1 MTTKLVGVAAASGL
15 SAGTA
20 VLVKGV
26 DVSHA
31 GRKIEKAEVDAEIAR
46 FEGAVEAASRDLEQ
60 IQKDM
65 AAKVGEAEAEI
76 FGAQAMMVRDPQLAE
91 TVQENIRT
99 ELVSAE
105 RAVLL
110 AAEAQ
115 AKIFESMEDEYFAA
129 RAADMRDVG
138 TRLVKCLLGVSDSGL
153 PRNLEEGSIIVARDL
168 TPSDTAAMDIHK
180 VSAMVLDKGGKTS
193 HVAILARSLGIPA
206 VVGLNDATTHIQAGD
221 TLLVD
226 GDAGEVT
233 VNPTDDVYNAFKV
246 RLEAQA
252 RKKRQLSLL
261 RELPS
266 VTKDGRKVELAAN
279 IGGEDEVQMV
289 IDAGAEGVGLFR
301 TEFMFIQVDQ
311 MLSEEEQFQIYKK
324 VLSGLAPRP
333 VVIRTLDA
341 GSDKELPYLN
351 MPKEENPFLGL
362 RAIRLCLQEKEKI
375 FRPHLRAL
383 LRASVYGKLRIMFP
397 MIASLQELREA
408 KAELE
413 KAKAELL
420 AEGIPVSEDLQVG
433 IMVEVPSAAVCAD
446 QLAAEC
452 DFFSIGTNDL
462 VQYTMACDRGNAA
475 ISYLSDFFYP
485 GVLRLI
491 ARTIEE
497 GHKKGIW
504 VGMCGE
510 MAGSPAAIPL
520 LLGMGID
527 ELSMATGSVPQAK
540 AIIRNLDMAKA
551 KEVWERVKDMT
562 SNTEIRAYLE
572 GVAEELVRDI
582 GK

>member
-1 MTTKLVGVAAASGL
+1 ME
-15 SAGTA
+15 
-20 VLVKGV
+20 
-26 DVSHA
+26 D
-31 GRKIEKAEVDAEIAR
+31 
-46 FEGAVEAASRDLEQ
+46 ASRDLER
-60 IQKDM
+60 IQKDV
-65 AAKVGEAEAEI
+65 AAKVGQEESEI
-76 FGAQAMMVRDPQLAE
+76 FGAQAMMVLDPQLAE
-91 TVQENIRT
+91 MVKENITT

-105 RAVLL
+105 KAVLS

-115 AKIFESMEDEYFAA
+115 AKILESLDDEYLAA
-129 RAADMRDVG
+129 RAVDMRDVG
-138 TRLVKCLLGVSDSGL
+138 NRLVKCLMGVQGDSGL
-153 PRNLEEGSIIVARDL
+153 PRSLDDGSIIVAHDL
-168 TPSDTAAMDIHK
+168 APSDTAALDVHK
-180 VSAMVLDKGGKTS
+180 VAAIILDKGGKTS
-193 HVAILARSLGIPA
+193 HTAILARSLGIPA
-206 VVGLNDATTHIQAGD
+206 VVGLQNATSSIQTGD
-221 TLLVD
+221 MLLVD
-226 GDAGEVT
+226 GDSGGVT
-233 VNPTDDVYNAFKV
+233 VNPTDDEYSAFKE
-246 RLEAQA
+246 RLDAQA
-252 RKKRQLSLL
+252 KKKGQLSRLKD
-261 RELPS
+261 LPS

-279 IGGEDEVQMV
+279 IGGDDEIEMV
-289 IDAGAEGVGLFR
+289 KNAGAEGVGLFR
-301 TEFMFIQVDQ
+301 TEFMFIQVTE
-311 MLSEEEQFQIYKK
+311 MLTEEEQFQVYKK
-324 VLSGLAPRP
+324 VLSELSPRP

-362 RAIRLCLQEKEKI
+362 RAIRLCLQEREKI

-413 KAKAELL
+413 KVKAELL

-433 IMVEVPSAAVCAD
+433 IMVEIPSAAICAD
-446 QLAAEC
+446 VLAPEC

-497 GHKKGIW
+497 GHKHGIW

-510 MAGSPAAIPL
+510 MAGSPAAIPVL
-520 LLGMGID
+520 VGMGID

-540 AIIRNLDMAKA
+540 AIIRNLDTAKA
-551 KEVWERVKDMT
+551 KEVWERVKGMS

-572 GVAEELVRDI
+572 GLVA
-582 GK
+582 GQ

>member
-1 MTTKLVGVAAASGL
+1 MTTKLVGVAAAQGL
-15 SAGTA
+15 SAGNA

-26 DVSHA
+26 DVSCA
-31 GRKIEKAEVDAEIAR
+31 GRKIDKGEIDAEIKR

-65 AAKVGEAEAEI
+65 AVKVGQEESEI
-76 FGAQAMMVRDPQLAE
+76 FGAQAMMVLDPQLAE
-91 TVQENIRT
+91 MVKENITT

-105 RAVLL
+105 KAVLS

-115 AKIFESMEDEYFAA
+115 AKILESLDDEYLAA
-129 RAADMRDVG
+129 RAVDMRDVG
-138 TRLVKCLLGVSDSGL
+138 NRLVKCLMGVQGDSGL
-153 PRNLEEGSIIVARDL
+153 PRSLDDGSIIVAHDL
-168 TPSDTAAMDIHK
+168 APSDTAALDVHK
-180 VSAMVLDKGGKTS
+180 VAAIILDKGGKTS
-193 HVAILARSLGIPA
+193 HTAILARSLGIPA
-206 VVGLNDATTHIQAGD
+206 VVGLQNATSSIQTGD
-221 TLLVD
+221 MLLVD
-226 GDAGEVT
+226 GDSGGVT
-233 VNPTDDVYNAFKV
+233 VNPTDDEYSAFKE
-246 RLEAQA
+246 RLDAQA
-252 RKKRQLSLL
+252 KKKGQLSRLKD
-261 RELPS
+261 LPS

-279 IGGEDEVQMV
+279 IGGDDEIEMV
-289 IDAGAEGVGLFR
+289 KNAGAEGVGLFR
-301 TEFMFIQVDQ
+301 TEFMFIQVTE
-311 MLSEEEQFQIYKK
+311 MLTEEEQFQVYKK
-324 VLSGLAPRP
+324 VLSELSPRP

-362 RAIRLCLQEKEKI
+362 RAIRLCLQEREKI

-413 KAKAELL
+413 KVKAELL

-433 IMVEVPSAAVCAD
+433 IMVEIPSAAICAD
-446 QLAAEC
+446 VLAPEC

-497 GHKKGIW
+497 GHKHGIW

-510 MAGSPAAIPL
+510 MAGSPAAIPVL
-520 LLGMGID
+520 VGMGID

-540 AIIRNLDMAKA
+540 AIIRNLDTAKA
-551 KEVWERVKDMT
+551 KEVWERVKGMS

-572 GVAEELVRDI
+572 GLVA
-582 GK
+582 GQ

>member
-1 MTTKLVGVAAASGL
+1 VFVMTTKLVGVSAASGL

-31 GRKIEKAEVDAEIAR
+31 GRSIDKAEIDAEIKR
-46 FEGAVEAASRDLEQ
+46 FECAVEDASRDLER
-60 IQKDM
+60 IQKDV
-65 AAKVGEAEAEI
+65 AAKVGQEESEI
-76 FGAQAMMVRDPQLAE
+76 FGAHALMVLDPQLSE
-91 TVQENIRT
+91 MVKESIKT

-105 RAVLL
+105 KAVLS

-115 AKIFESMEDEYFAA
+115 AKVLESMDDEYFAA
-129 RAADMRDVG
+129 RATDMRDVG
-138 TRLVKCLLGVSDSGL
+138 NRLVKCLMGVQGDSGL
-153 PRNLEEGSIIVARDL
+153 PRSLQEGSIIVAHDL
-168 TPSDTAAMDIHK
+168 APSDTAALDVHK
-180 VSAMVLDKGGKTS
+180 VAAMILDKGGKTS
-193 HVAILARSLGIPA
+193 HTAILARSLGIPA
-206 VVGLNDATTHIQAGD
+206 VVGLQDATASIKTGD

-226 GDAGEVT
+226 GDAGVVT
-233 VNPTDDVYNAFKV
+233 VNPSDDEYLAFRV
-246 RLEAQA
+246 RLDAQT
-252 RKKRQLSLL
+252 KKQGQLRLL
-261 RELPS
+261 RDLPS

-279 IGGEDEVQMV
+279 IGGEDEIDIVK
-289 IDAGAEGVGLFR
+289 DAGAEGVGLFR
-301 TEFMFIQVDQ
+301 TEFMFIQVTE
-311 MLSEEEQFQIYKK
+311 MLTEEEQFQVYKK
-324 VLSGLAPRP
+324 VLSELSPRP

-351 MPKEENPFLGL
+351 MPEEENPFLGL
-362 RAIRLCLQEKEKI
+362 RAIRLCLQEREKV

-413 KAKAELL
+413 KVKAELL
-420 AEGIPVSEDLQVG
+420 AEGIPVSEDLQIG
-433 IMVEVPSAAVCAD
+433 IMVEVPSAAICAD
-446 QLAAEC
+446 VLGAEC

-475 ISYLSDFFYP
+475 ISYLSDYFYP

-491 ARTIEE
+491 AKTIEE
-497 GHKKGIW
+497 GHKHGIW

-520 LLGMGID
+520 LVGMGID
-527 ELSMATGSVPQAK
+527 ELSMAASSVPQAK
-540 AIIRNLDMAKA
+540 AVIRNLDTAKA
-551 KEVWERVKDMT
+551 KEVWERVKGMS

-572 GVAEELVRDI
+572 GLLA
-582 GK
+582 GQ